1 MIDYVRTCLTSAPR
15 AHTLWA
21 MGLALATLSALPVAL
36 SATLLSPSAAALLFT
51 GDLALASDL
60 APTAGGMPG
69 GVWVPILLGLII
81 GGLLWSRVYAVAVWA
96 SNDANDGALR
106 TSLQA
111 TRGTWK
117 TVGVLYL
124 HYGLAM
130 GGLFACALVPSW
142 AGNGQGASPTIGLIL
157 VALGLRTVIRILLT
171 LGTRAAVL
179 EGLGSG
185 ASWRKAW
192 ALLRERRANVV
203 AAWATLVAFGLTV
216 WIGGRLL
223 SPVLQDTALDYP
235 GASAYALAREAG
247 QLLVAIPLESFLLV
261 VALAGWSAVYLHK
274 DVAEP
279 ARSTVASSRKPHQ
292 ADPWV
297 VRGLLALL
305 VLALVGNGVPSA
317 VDAAWA
323 RHRDGR
329 LARIARSEI
338 APEEALAP
346 RVANPPGAPEALTRY
361 RVDARLDDDRLTWTT
376 RLHYLNRTGET
387 LDDIGLHL
395 YPAAYTHQIEDVP
408 LADTL
413 FEGDLNGTFRAH
425 AGPGTFK
432 IRGVEVAGGRG
443 RWTREGTALTVSLP
457 RLLRPHGSVGLVIR
471 LAARLPQ
478 WPERY
483 GVWDE
488 RTLLGNWIP
497 SVAVREPGAWRLD
510 EFSGVGD
517 PFYSEVA
524 DYSVDLEL
532 DDALGAVGT
541 GHLTGIAAGGGRGR
555 RVWSFRSRA
564 TRDAAFAVSAS
575 IQGLEERVGDTL
587 VRSWYRADERERGAS
602 NLEAA
607 VGAVRDFRQRFGRL
621 PHDEVDIVET
631 GGFLGGMEYPGVIF
645 TSDSSGALAGVPL
658 LGDLFRHAGFD
669 AAQERYVVG
678 HEVAHQWWY
687 AAVGNDQIQEPWL
700 DEAFA
705 EASTRLWLRRAD
717 GDDRVFRMVNGTS
730 DVRARPGVLS
740 AGVDDFGSN
749 SAYTEAVYLSGAN
762 VLLELR
768 DRLGA
773 TTWARVMRSWYR
785 RGTLEIGT
793 VQGFIDTVSDVA
805 GPQAARRLR
814 GYL

>member
-1 MIDYVRTCLTSAPR
+1 
-15 AHTLWA
+15 
-21 MGLALATLSALPVAL
+21 MGFALATLSSLPVAF
-36 SATLLSPSAAALLFT
+36 SATLLAPSAAALLFT

-60 APTAGGMPG
+60 APDVARMQG
-69 GVWVPILLGLII
+69 GVWVPILVGLVT
-81 GGLLWSRVYAVAVWA
+81 GGLLWSRVYAAAVWA
-96 SNDANDGALR
+96 SDDTSDGGLR
-106 TSLQA
+106 ASLQA
-111 TRGTWK
+111 TRGTWR

-130 GGLFACALVPSW
+130 GGLLACAFAPSL
-142 AGNGQGASPTIGLIL
+142 AGDGQGASPTIGLL
-157 VALGLRTVIRILLT
+157 TLALGLRTVIRILLT

-179 EGLGSG
+179 EGLGSR
-185 ASWRKAW
+185 AAWSKAW
-192 ALLRERRANVV
+192 ALLRGRRGNII
-203 AAWATLVAFGLTV
+203 AAWATLVALGLTV

-235 GASAYALAREAG
+235 SSSAYGLAREAG

-261 VALAGWSAVYLHK
+261 VALTGWSAVYLGK
-274 DVAEP
+274 DAPAP
-279 ARSTVASSRKPHQ
+279 ARPTATQPGGQRRT
-292 ADPWV
+292 DPWV
-297 VRGLLALL
+297 VRGLVALL
-305 VLALVGNGVPSA
+305 ILAIAGNGVPSA

-323 RHRDGR
+323 RDRDLR

-346 RVANPPGAPEALTRY
+346 RAASPAGAPKALTRY
-361 RVDARLDDDRLTWTT
+361 RVDARLHDDRLTWTT
-376 RLHYLNRTGET
+376 RVLYLNNTGET
-387 LDDIGLHL
+387 LDEIGLHL
-395 YPAAYTHQIEDVP
+395 YPAAYTRDIEDVP

-413 FEGDLNGTFRAH
+413 FEGDLNGDFRAQ
-425 AGPGTFK
+425 ARPGTFK
-432 IRGVEVAGGRG
+432 VRGVEVGGGPG
-443 RWTREGTALTVSLP
+443 RWTREDTALTVPLP
-457 RLLRPHGSVGLVIR
+457 NALKPRGRVGLTIR
-471 LAARLPQ
+471 LEARLPQ
-478 WPERY
+478 WPERF

-497 SVAVREPGAWRLD
+497 TVAVRQDGAWRLD
-510 EFSGVGD
+510 DFSGVGD

-524 DYSVDLEL
+524 DYRVSLEL

-541 GHLTGIAAGGGRGR
+541 GNLTGIAAGGGRGW

-564 TRDAAFAVSAS
+564 ARDAAFAVSAS
-575 IQGLEERVGDTL
+575 FQGLEQRVGGTL

-607 VGAVRDFRQRFGRL
+607 VEAMRAFHLRFGRL
-621 PHDEVDIVET
+621 PHDEVDLVET

-645 TSDSSGALAGVPL
+645 TSDSSSALAGVPL
-658 LGDLFRHAGFD
+658 LGDLLRHAGFD
-669 AAQERYVVG
+669 AALERYVVG

-687 AAVGNDQIQEPWL
+687 AAVGNDQVEEPWL

-705 EASTRLWLRRAD
+705 EVSTRLWLRQED
-717 GDDRVFRMVNGTS
+717 GDDRVFKMVNGAS
-730 DVRARPGVLS
+730 DVRARPGVIS
-740 AGVDDFGSN
+740 AGVNDFGSN

-773 TTWARVMRSWYR
+773 ATWDRVMRTWYR
-785 RGTLEIGT
+785 RKTLEIGT
-793 VQGFIDTVSDVA
+793 VEEFIDTVSEVG

-814 GYL
+814 DYL

>member
-15 AHTLWA
+15 ARTLWA
-21 MGLALATLSALPVAL
+21 TGFALATLSALPVAL
-36 SATLLSPSAAALLFT
+36 AATLLAPSAAALLFT
-51 GDLALASDL
+51 GDLALAFSL
-60 APTAGGMPG
+60 APGGEGLPG
-69 GVWVPILLGLII
+69 GVWAPVLVGLVA
-81 GGLLWSRVYAVAVWA
+81 GVLLWGRVYAVAVWA
-96 SNDANDGALR
+96 SDEANDGGLR

-111 TRGTWK
+111 TRGVWK
-117 TVGVLYL
+117 TVTALYF

-130 GGLFACALVPSW
+130 GGLFACAFAPTLVGDPQS
-142 AGNGQGASPTIGLIL
+142 ASPTIGLLLI
-157 VALGLRTVIRILLT
+157 ALGLRTVIRIVLT
-171 LGTRAAVL
+171 LGIRAAVL
-179 EGLGSG
+179 EGLAGR
-185 ASWRKAW
+185 AAWRKGW
-192 ALLRERRANVV
+192 ALLGARRGNVL
-203 AAWATLVAFGLTV
+203 AAWSTLVALGLTV

-235 GASAYALAREAG
+235 GSSAYALAREAG
-247 QLLVAIPLESFLLV
+247 QLLVAIPLETFLVV
-261 VALAGWSAVYLHK
+261 VALTGWSAVYLHK
-274 DVAEP
+274 DVPETRP
-279 ARSTVASSRKPHQ
+279 APTPPRGLRQT
-292 ADPWV
+292 DPWV
-297 VRGLLALL
+297 RRGLLALL
-305 VLALVGNGVPSA
+305 VLAIAGNGVPSA

-323 RHRDGR
+323 RNRNLR
-329 LARIARSEI
+329 LAQIARSEI

-346 RVANPPGAPEALTRY
+346 REARPTGAPEALTSY
-361 RVDARLDDDRLTWTT
+361 RVDARLQSDRLTWTT

-395 YPAAYTHQIEDVP
+395 YPAAYAHQIEEIP

-413 FEGDLNGTFRAH
+413 SEGDLNGAFRAQ
-425 AGPGTFK
+425 ARPGTF
-432 IRGVEVAGGRG
+432 RVRDVEVGGGRG

-457 RLLRPHGSVGLVIR
+457 EPLRPGRSVGLVIR
-471 LAARLPQ
+471 LEARLPQ

-497 SVAVREPGAWRLD
+497 TVAVRENGLWRLD
-510 EFSGVGD
+510 RFSGIGD

-524 DYSVDLEL
+524 DYRVNLEL

-541 GHLTGIAAGGGRGR
+541 GHLTGVAAGGARGR
-555 RVWSFRSRA
+555 RVWTFRSRA

-575 IQGLEERVGDTL
+575 IQGLEQRVGDTL

-607 VGAVRDFRQRFGRL
+607 VGAVRDFGRRFGRL
-621 PHDEVDIVET
+621 PHDEVEIVET
-631 GGFLGGMEYPGVIF
+631 GGFLGGMEYPGVVF

-658 LGDLFRHAGFD
+658 LGDIFRHAGFD

-687 AAVGNDQIQEPWL
+687 ATVGNDQIREPWL

-705 EASTRLWLRRAD
+705 EASTRLWLRRSD
-717 GDDRVFRMVNGTS
+717 GDDRVFRMVNGTF
-730 DVRARPGVLS
+730 DVRARPGVLF
-740 AGVDDFGSN
+740 AGVEDFGSN
-749 SAYTEAVYLSGAN
+749 SAYSEAVYLSGAN

-773 TTWARVMRSWYR
+773 AGYDRVMRSWYR
-785 RGTLEIGT
+785 REALKIGT
-793 VQGFIDTVSDVA
+793 VQEFIDTVSDVA

-814 GYL
+814 LYR